1 MKATLSEKQ
10 FQLQVLQL
18 AKLYGWRCAHFRP
31 AQTRSGKWIT
41 PVQAQGK
48 GFPDLLMLRGGRQVV
63 AELKVGKNKPSAEQ
77 TAWLDAFT
85 LAHVQ
90 AFVWFP
96 TDWRIIE
103 ETLR

>member
-18 AKLYGWRCAHFRP
+18 AKLYGWRVAHFRP
-31 AQTRSGKWIT
+31 AQTRSGRWIT

-48 GFPDLLMLRGGRQVV
+48 GFPDLLMLRGARQVV

-85 LAHVQ
+85 LAKVEAH
-90 AFVWFP
+90 VWFP
-96 TDWRIIE
+96 EDWRVIE
-103 ETLR
+103 ETLK